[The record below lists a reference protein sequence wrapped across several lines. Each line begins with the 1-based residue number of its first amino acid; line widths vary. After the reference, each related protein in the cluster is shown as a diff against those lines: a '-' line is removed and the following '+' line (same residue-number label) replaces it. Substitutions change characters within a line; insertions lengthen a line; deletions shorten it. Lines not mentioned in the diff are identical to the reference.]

1 MEQRIIRLG
10 VRGDYVLGAGVE
22 IGAVG
27 SHDEVLLELDFR
39 DSPVWHGLTKKAIFY
54 DAVGQNPT
62 TILLTTNLL
71 AEGQTEVY
79 CIPVPYAAKTV
90 AGDCTLTIEGAL
102 IEGKAEKIRIVTGEA
117 PFQVL
122 PSRRYLTDP
131 APVTP
136 TQAEQL
142 QAEIDEIKEDIVE
155 AAENAAATAQ
165 SEANAKAS
173 ENAAKSSENAAL
185 KSQQAAAASAGA
197 ALASQSS
204 AGASASTAGRY
215 AASAEA
221 QANRAQAEAERA
233 SVPAVEGVYNIIL
246 QDRTTDAKYAVIAE
260 NGVLTL
266 LAVST
271 GVVSQN
277 VNVIDPDTGKVYLL
291 YASGGNLAIEEV

>member
-79 CIPVPYAAKTV
+79 CVSVPYTAKAV

-102 IEGKAEKIRIVTGEA
+102 VEEETEKIRIVTGEA

-136 TQAEQL
+136 TQAASL
-142 QAEIDEIKEDIVE
+142 TQA
-155 AAENAAATAQ
+155 
-165 SEANAKAS
+165 S
-173 ENAAKSSENAAL
+173 
-185 KSQQAAAASAGA
+185 
-197 ALASQSS
+197 
-204 AGASASTAGRY
+204 
-215 AASAEA
+215 
-221 QANRAQAEAERA
+221 
-233 SVPAVEGVYNIIL
+233 
-246 QDRTTDAKYAVIAE
+246 
-260 NGVLTL
+260 
-266 LAVST
+266 
-271 GVVSQN
+271 
-277 VNVIDPDTGKVYLL
+277 
-291 YASGGNLAIEEV
+291 

>member
-79 CIPVPYAAKTV
+79 CIPVPYAAKAV

-102 IEGKAEKIRIVTGEA
+102 IEGETEKIRIVTGEA

-197 ALASQSS
+197 ALASQQAAASS
-204 AGASASTAGRY
+204 AQ
-215 AASAEA
+215 AASKEA
-221 QANRAQAEAERA
+221 DRAQAEAERA

-246 QDRTTDAKYAVIAE
+246 QDRTTNAKYAVIAE

-277 VNVIDPDTGKVYLL
+277 VNVVDPDTGKVYQL
-291 YASGGNLAIEEV
+291 YASGGSLAIEEV